1 MCRLILLTFL
11 LENVIIYIEINEKGD
26 ENGKET

>member
-11 LENVIIYIEINEKGD
+11 LENVIMYIEINEKGD

>member
-11 LENVIIYIEINEKGD
+11 LKNVIIYIEINEKGD
-26 ENGKET
+26 ENGKKA